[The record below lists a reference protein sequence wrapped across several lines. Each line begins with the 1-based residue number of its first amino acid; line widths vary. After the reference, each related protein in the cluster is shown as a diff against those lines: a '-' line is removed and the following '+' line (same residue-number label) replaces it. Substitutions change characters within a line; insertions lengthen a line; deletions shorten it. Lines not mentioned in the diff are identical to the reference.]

1 MNMKKIIYL
10 LVAGLAINSCNNL
23 DLVPLDKLPAN
34 SYYKTSAEFDG
45 AMFAAYSSIQDFWGT
60 STETLSE
67 FGEYWKITVT
77 VTDDAKAE
85 PGSDNISKNAD
96 NLNINAGD
104 IPFAAIYTQIYEG
117 IYRCNTVLEHLAL
130 KTELT
135 DAQKSQFEGEAK
147 FLRAFFHFEALKLWG
162 TPPLVL
168 ATPTSLANLAVP
180 NATKDEL
187 FVQILADFND
197 AFAKLPA
204 VWDAG
209 NTGRATMWAAKAYIG
224 KVNMWKNDMDG
235 AITAFEAVIGSNKY
249 KLLNTGNP
257 AKDLEDV
264 FAFDNENNAESIFE
278 IQFGGPHSDDN
289 IWVFDDTH
297 SESFKAS
304 QGTGRSWFWDAGNY
318 NATEGAPGGKLG
330 YWTPTQ
336 DLVNAFEPGDA
347 RLSSFIWRNGDTYYV
362 WNSGIVSLPYN
373 PAWSSTGYNV
383 KKYSGKRNVVAGAF
397 SGNNQASFNNE
408 RIYRFAEMKLLY
420 AEALIAKGRTA
431 EATIQVNDIRNRA
444 GLGNLVGT
452 ATLADVIHER
462 RVELCFEPHR
472 WFDITRMG
480 LGPALFGADWNNK
493 FNVYPIPQS
502 EIDRTHGLIKQ
513 TDPGY

>member
-10 LVAGLAINSCNNL
+10 IVACLAINSCNNL

-85 PGSDNISKNAD
+85 PGSDTKSKNAD

-117 IYRCNTVLEHLAL
+117 IFRCNTVLEHLAL

-168 ATPTSLANLAVP
+168 VTAKSLNDLAVP
-180 NATKDEL
+180 NATKDQL
-187 FVQILADFND
+187 FVQILADLND

-204 VWDAG
+204 AWDAG

-264 FAFDNENNAESIFE
+264 FAVDNENNAESIFE

-304 QGTGRSWFWDAGNY
+304 QGTGRSWFWDAGNF
-318 NATEGAPGGKLG
+318 NAKEQAPGGKLG

-347 RLSSFIWRNGDTYYV
+347 RLNSFIWRTGDTYYV
-362 WNSGIVSLPYN
+362 WNSGIVTLPYN

-383 KKYSGKRNVVAGAF
+383 KKYAGKRNVIAGAF
-397 SGNNQASFNNE
+397 SGNNQGNFNNE

-420 AEALIAKGRTA
+420 AEALIAKGRSA

-444 GLGNLVGT
+444 GLANLGI

-480 LGPALFGADWNNK
+480 LGPALFGAAWKDK
-493 FNVYPIPQS
+493 YKVYPIPQS

>member
-1 MNMKKIIYL
+1 
-10 LVAGLAINSCNNL
+10 
-23 DLVPLDKLPAN
+23 
-34 SYYKTSAEFDG
+34 
-45 AMFAAYSSIQDFWGT
+45 
-60 STETLSE
+60 
-67 FGEYWKITVT
+67 
-77 VTDDAKAE
+77 
-85 PGSDNISKNAD
+85 
-96 NLNINAGD
+96 
-104 IPFAAIYTQIYEG
+104 
-117 IYRCNTVLEHLAL
+117 
-130 KTELT
+130 
-135 DAQKSQFEGEAK
+135 
-147 FLRAFFHFEALKLWG
+147 
-162 TPPLVL
+162 
-168 ATPTSLANLAVP
+168 
-180 NATKDEL
+180 
-187 FVQILADFND
+187 
-197 AFAKLPA
+197 
-204 VWDAG
+204 
-209 NTGRATMWAAKAYIG
+209 MWAAKAYIG

-347 RLSSFIWRNGDTYYV
+347 RLNSFIWQNGDTYYV

-431 EATIQVNDIRNRA
+431 EATTQVNDIRSRA
-444 GLGNLVGT
+444 GLANLAGA